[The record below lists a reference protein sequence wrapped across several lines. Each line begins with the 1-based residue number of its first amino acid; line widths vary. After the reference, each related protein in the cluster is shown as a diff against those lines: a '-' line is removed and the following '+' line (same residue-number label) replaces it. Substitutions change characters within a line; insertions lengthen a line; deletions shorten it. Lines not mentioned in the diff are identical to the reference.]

1 MEGLMRFSDRESAVQ
16 ALYERMAL
24 IIHQA
29 CLSHGSASV
38 LLSGGSTP
46 LPVYQKLFQSK
57 IDFRQTRF
65 GLVDDRFVPLNHPS
79 SNEGNLRNL
88 FKHRTDVHFVG
99 MVSDPENY
107 AGSIEHCAADYQPF
121 HHGTMAILGMG
132 NDGHFASLFPS
143 DEPSMEGLNA
153 KDPGI
158 IGTNAPS
165 EPRQR
170 ISTNLPFLFSFQHRI
185 LFITGEDKLVKLEQ
199 SKQELTPIA
208 YIFDELTEIYYA
220 P

>member
-1 MEGLMRFSDRESAVQ
+1 MEGLMHFSDRESAVQ

-46 LPVYQKLFQSK
+46 LPVYEKLFQSTQ
-57 IDFRQTRF
+57 DFSRTLF
-65 GLVDDRFVPLNHPS
+65 GLVDDRFVPINHPS

-88 FKHRTDVHFVG
+88 FKHRTDVQFVG

-107 AGSIEHCAADYQPF
+107 AGSIEHCAVNYQPF

-143 DEPSMEGLNA
+143 DEPSVEGLTTEH
-153 KDPGI
+153 PGI

-165 EPRQR
+165 DPKQR
-170 ISTNLPFLFSFQHRI
+170 ISTNLPFLLSFQHRI

-199 SKQELTPIA
+199 SKKEHTPIT
-208 YIFDELTEIYYA
+208 YIFDQLTEIYYA

>member
-1 MEGLMRFSDRESAVQ
+1 MEGLMHFANRESAVQ
-16 ALYERMAL
+16 ALYERMDS
-24 IIHQA
+24 IIHETCRSQ
-29 CLSHGSASV
+29 GSASV

-46 LPVYQKLFQSK
+46 LPVYEKLFQSTQ
-57 IDFRQTRF
+57 DFSQTHF
-65 GLVDDRFVPLNHPS
+65 GLVDDRFVPINHPS

-99 MVSDPENY
+99 MVSDSENY
-107 AGSIEHCAADYQPF
+107 RKSIEHCAADYKSF
-121 HHGTMAILGMG
+121 HHGTIAILGMG

-143 DEPSMEGLNA
+143 DNPSMEGLTA
-153 KDPGI
+153 DHLGI

-170 ISTNLPFLFSFQHRI
+170 ISTNLPFLLSFQHRI
-185 LFITGEDKLVKLEQ
+185 LFITGEDKFVKLEQ
-199 SKQELTPIA
+199 SKREITPIA
-208 YIFDELTEIYYA
+208 YIFDQLTEIYYA